1 MLERMTEGAKKVMV
15 WANLEA
21 ERTHDTV
28 MDTEHILWG
37 LLKEE
42 SSGGVAILKNID
54 VDVLKMRREV
64 EKLIKRRKGSGS
76 ETQLPPTSGAKRV
89 LEFAVEEARSL
100 GHESMGSEH
109 LLLGLLR
116 ETDGV
121 AGRVLSSYGVTV
133 DGVRSEI
140 VRMTQPKAE
149 SGAASGGGAGGGLSY
164 EKAGVSIDTADAA
177 KKQMADTMATKDP
190 RILHRPGS
198 FASLFDASFPGIK
211 EPVLVMK
218 TEEPGSKQKI
228 AFAHGRRGGAASI
241 AADMIH
247 HLIDDIIVVGAQ
259 PVMVQD
265 CIVCG
270 KLQKDVVLELVKGIN
285 DACRRNDCFLIGG
298 ETSEQPGVL
307 AEGLYILS
315 SSIVGVV
322 EKSKIIDGQK
332 IAVGDVVIAVP
343 SNGLHTNGYSLV
355 RALMAQHPG
364 LIDEE
369 IVNEHGARETF
380 LDAILKPHTCYYQA
394 FKGLFGNADVHG
406 IAHITGGGIAGNLN
420 RILPADKDAVIDA
433 GALRILPLFKRIR
446 ELGNVPEAD
455 MLRTFNV
462 GIGMTIVCSPN
473 AVDGIVRHLAGFD
486 LKAYRIGEIVGGGE
500 AVVKYRGNVAW

>member
-1 MLERMTEGAKKVMV
+1 MA
-15 WANLEA
+15 
-21 ERTHDTV
+21 
-28 MDTEHILWG
+28 
-37 LLKEE
+37 
-42 SSGGVAILKNID
+42 
-54 VDVLKMRREV
+54 
-64 EKLIKRRKGSGS
+64 
-76 ETQLPPTSGAKRV
+76 
-89 LEFAVEEARSL
+89 
-100 GHESMGSEH
+100 
-109 LLLGLLR
+109 
-116 ETDGV
+116 
-121 AGRVLSSYGVTV
+121 
-133 DGVRSEI
+133 
-140 VRMTQPKAE
+140 
-149 SGAASGGGAGGGLSY
+149 LSY

-190 RILHRPGS
+190 RILHRPGA
-198 FASLFDASFPGIK
+198 FASLFDASFPGIR

-228 AFAHGRRGGAASI
+228 AFAHGRAGSI

-259 PVMVQD
+259 PLAVQD

-285 DACRRNDCFLIGG
+285 EACRRNDCFLIGG

-307 AEGLYILS
+307 AEGLYVLS

-322 EKSKIIDGQK
+322 EKSKIIDGRA
-332 IAVGDVVIAVP
+332 IAAGDVVIAVP

-355 RALMAQHPG
+355 RALMAQHPS
-364 LIDEE
+364 LVDEV
-369 IVNEHGARETF
+369 IVNEHGVRETF

-394 FKGLFGNADVHG
+394 FKGLFGNGDVHG

-420 RILPADKDAVIDA
+420 RILPANKDAVIDA
-433 GALRILPLFKRIR
+433 AALRILPLFKRIQA
-446 ELGNVPEAD
+446 LGNVAEAD

-462 GIGMTIVCSPN
+462 GIGMTIVCAPS
-473 AVDGIVRHLAGFD
+473 AADGVIKHLAGFG
-486 LKAYRIGEIVGGGE
+486 LMAYRIGEIVDGGS